1 MELFKLN
8 DDFLVDLNKEW
19 IQLHEPFKKLYLRD
33 KGNNSTHY
41 KGRYKFQAQK
51 EFTYIYLL
59 CDYRS
64 NLINYSE
71 EDREK
76 ESRKAAGLDSNW
88 KPDKEVK
95 DAIEHYKSL
104 QDTRSL
110 RLLKASMKNIDKMIE
125 SLDASSESELIDLV
139 TITDNI
145 KAMKEIKT
153 LIKNLQEVEEMVK
166 KELSEQGNSR
176 GNIELGENEL

>member
-8 DDFLVDLNKEW
+8 DDFLVEINKEW

-41 KGRYKFQAQK
+41 KGRFKFTAQK

-64 NLINYSE
+64 NLVNYSE
-71 EDREK
+71 DEREP
-76 ESRKAAGLDSNW
+76 EARKTAGLDESW

-95 DAIEHYKSL
+95 DAVEHYKAL
-104 QDTRSL
+104 QNTRSL
-110 RLLKASMKNIDKMIE
+110 KLLNACYKTVDQLTEFFDNF
-125 SLDASSESELIDLV
+125 
-139 TITDNI
+139 TTTD
-145 KAMKEIKT
+145 
-153 LIKNLQEVEEMVK
+153 VEEAGKIINAISKVSTVLKGLREQEDQVK
-166 KELSEQGNSR
+166 RELSEQGNSR
-176 GNIELGENEL
+176 GNIEIGENEL